1 MKMNVIEDEKSQ
13 YSKEMLVKYLHTLNT
28 YK

>member
-13 YSKEMLVKYLHTLNT
+13 HSKEMPVKYLHTLNT